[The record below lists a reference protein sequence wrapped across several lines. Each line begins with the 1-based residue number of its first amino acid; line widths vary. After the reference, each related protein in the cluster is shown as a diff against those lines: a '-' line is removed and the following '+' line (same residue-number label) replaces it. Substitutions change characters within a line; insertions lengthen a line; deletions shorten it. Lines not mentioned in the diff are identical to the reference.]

1 MKTFSKFIAI
11 FLSVLIIAG
20 VAFVSGYYVGSNN
33 PPEAEV
39 VENSTDEN
47 DLHLPGEV
55 EKRIVTVEEINSKL
69 VEISEF
75 STYSSEYEVT
85 KSADYSRY
93 FLDKFRALFTK
104 NSITLKAKGILKV
117 GYDFFEIKTEVDP
130 ESNIIYIAL
139 PEIKVL
145 DNYILWDTIE
155 CVEDNNFFNPIEF
168 SQYKQLATEMEAL
181 GLADAEEKGI
191 YENGEAHVQ
200 ELIINF
206 LSCFE
211 GYEVKFL

>member
-1 MKTFSKFIAI
+1 MNSFSKFIAI
-11 FLSVLIIAG
+11 FLSILIIAG

-33 PPEAEV
+33 LPEAEV

-69 VEISEF
+69 VELSEF
-75 STYSSEYEVT
+75 SIYSSEYEAT
-85 KSADYSRY
+85 MSADYSRY
-93 FLDKFRALFTK
+93 FLDDIRVPFTK

-117 GYDFFEIKTEVDP
+117 GYDFSEIKTEVNP
-130 ESNIIYIAL
+130 KSNIIYIAL
-139 PEIKVL
+139 PEIKVH

-155 CVEDNNFFNPIEF
+155 CAEDNNILNPIEF

-181 GLADAEEKGI
+181 GLADAEEKGV
-191 YENGEAHVQ
+191 YENGEDYIK

-206 LSCFE
+206 LSCFDE
-211 GYEVKFL
+211 YEVKFL